1 MLTANRDWCSN
12 KKCKI
17 IKMRVEKN
25 SYLLLIKL
33 KKIIA
38 LKQSN
43 KKKHNTQQQD
53 DKLNQD

>member
-1 MLTANRDWCSN
+1 
-12 KKCKI
+12 
-17 IKMRVEKN
+17 MRVEKN

-43 KKKHNTQQQD
+43 RKKHNTQQQD

>member
-1 MLTANRDWCSN
+1 MQDYKNESW
-12 KKCKI
+12 
-17 IKMRVEKN
+17 KN

-43 KKKHNTQQQD
+43 KKKHNTQQD
-53 DKLNQD
+53 NNQD